1 MRLGLYDVT
10 LDGLELISEADYTYR
25 ITGTNFTPS
34 SQVKLNGEWYDTVYA
49 NPTTLI
55 ISGTELDDFD
65 RLSVAQRSNSP
76 TRKALSKSYDR
87 SCYMLYSENKW
98 KLPADME

>member
-1 MRLGLYDVT
+1 M
-10 LDGLELISEADYTYR
+10 
-25 ITGTNFTPS
+25 
-34 SQVKLNGEWYDTVYA
+34 KLNGDWYDTVYV

-65 RLSVAQRSNSP
+65 RLAVIQRSNSP

-98 KLPADME
+98 KLKTDDE